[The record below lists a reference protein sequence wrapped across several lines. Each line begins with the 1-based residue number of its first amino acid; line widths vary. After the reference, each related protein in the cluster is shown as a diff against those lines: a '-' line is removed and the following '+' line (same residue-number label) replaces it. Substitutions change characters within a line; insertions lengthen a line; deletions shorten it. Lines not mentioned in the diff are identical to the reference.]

1 MADKVLM
8 GLLAAHADN
17 LNRGKA
23 DRKVYLKRA
32 PDQREELEALLRLAE
47 QIKRAL
53 VPVQPSPTFVKNLVR
68 QLVVVDNEEP
78 ARGYRREVVIG
89 AAAVGSALSVVGLI
103 AYLVRSRA
111 RVKAPVASTG

>member
-1 MADKVLM
+1 MTDKVLTEV
-8 GLLAAHADN
+8 LAAHADD

-23 DRKVYLKRA
+23 DRKVYLKQA
-32 PDQREELEALLRLAE
+32 PDQREELEALLRLTE
-47 QIKRAL
+47 RIKRAL

-68 QLVVVDNEEP
+68 QLVVADDKGAARP

-89 AAAVGSALSVVGLI
+89 AAAVGSALSVIGLV

-111 RVKAPVASTG
+111 QVKAQA

>member
-17 LNRGKA
+17 LDRGKA

-68 QLVVVDNEEP
+68 QLVVADNKEP

-89 AAAVGSALSVVGLI
+89 AAAVGSALSVIGLI